1 MPYEKKILKYCHRQK
16 SSKVIYFIY
25 ADFERILRKTNDVIT
40 FPEHQKQRIELVIL
54 WACFPFLLNIF
65 KILIEE
71 RVIWVSFVI
80 SWVRCERK

>member
-54 WACFPFLLNIF
+54 
-65 KILIEE
+65 
-71 RVIWVSFVI
+71 
-80 SWVRCERK
+80 